1 MVLIGLGSAGSG
13 IVNSFSD
20 VHTKIC
26 IKESDF
32 PSKCK
37 TEEDFE
43 RFCPRFKKQLTFKQD
58 ECWFVVCGASK
69 CSSATL
75 RLLESLKNKKTN
87 IIYVCPDPDLSGPT
101 LMRRHKI
108 VYNVLQEYTRS
119 GLINKMCIV
128 SNREIIKVIGE
139 QSILDMYQNINRTIA
154 NTIETIEWFKT
165 EDPVMGSLHKPKE
178 ISRIYTVSIG
188 NFNKNEENML
198 FLLDNPTETCYIY
211 SISKENLE
219 NNKDLIPLIR
229 SRVLAD
235 EEKEINSS
243 FAIYSSQHKQSFF
256 YSIKLTHYIQPMEI
270 K

>member
-1 MVLIGLGSAGSG
+1 MVLIGLGSAGTG
-13 IVNSFSD
+13 IVNSFSG

-26 IKESDF
+26 ITESDF

-37 TEEDFE
+37 KEEDFE
-43 RFCPRFKKQLTFKQD
+43 EHCPKFKKQLSFKQD
-58 ECWFVVCGASK
+58 ECWFVLCGASK

-75 RLLESLKNKKTN
+75 RLLETIKKKKIN

-101 LMRRHKI
+101 LMRRHKV

-119 GLINKMCIV
+119 GLINKMCII
-128 SNREIIKVIGE
+128 SNREVLKVIGN
-139 QSILDMYQNINRTIA
+139 QSIMDMYQNINSTIA
-154 NTIETIEWFKT
+154 NTIETVEWFKS
-165 EDPVMGSLHKPKE
+165 EDPVMGSLHEPKE

-188 NFNKNEENML
+188 NFNKNEENLL

-256 YSIKLTHYIQPMEI
+256 YSIKLTHYVQPMEI